1 MRRSRH
7 DRMDKFPQGES
18 VGTKVILIA
27 WMTLSNLALSQEPS
41 AVLKKAD
48 AAYRAGQGALAQRDL
63 NTALVDFEQVVN
75 FAPQAE
81 QGHSALGAVLVS
93 LGRVKEG
100 IYELEKALAIKST
113 DSIAQMNLA
122 MAYEQIGL
130 PGKAIP
136 LFSRCEREARLQKRT
151 LPSYVFVGYA
161 RSLAANHQTG
171 LAVTKMKAA
180 LTTDSQNAELHDEF
194 GSLYAQQKDWPQAQG
209 EFATAVEINP
219 NLAVAHLHLGLAML
233 ARDDKDGTT
242 ELMQAAQL
250 APQDITIALELGKA
264 LAADGKDEQAIP
276 VFQHALDLEPGSTAA
291 SYQLALALQR
301 SNRAQE
307 AIVLLKKVVAAEP
320 NNAEAMINLGMAFCQ
335 AQDAKDAVPV
345 LERSIA
351 LAPDSMTAH
360 QNLAAAYVQLSQ
372 FGDAVV
378 ELHQALKL
386 EPDAPQLHY
395 NLGLALK
402 MQDDAAD
409 AIPELETAQRLDPS
423 AAEAPYLLGV
433 LYMQTGRYDDAAR
446 EMNISLKLRPENG
459 DGWAT
464 LGSVYD
470 KLNKLPEATAAL
482 REAIRQL
489 PSQPDP
495 HLTLAAVL
503 VKQNQPGEAATE
515 RKRAAELMRS
525 NMNRQRAEVATN
537 AGNSALRNNDVEG
550 SITQFQD
557 ALSYD
562 ANYAEAHFG
571 LAAALDRKG
580 KTAEAAVERQKAEA
594 VKKPGAP

>member
-1 MRRSRH
+1 
-7 DRMDKFPQGES
+7 MDKFPQGEF
-18 VGTKVILIA
+18 VAVKAILIA
-27 WMTLSNLALSQEPS
+27 WMVLSNIALSQEPS
-41 AVLKKAD
+41 TALKTAD
-48 AAYRAGQGALAQRDL
+48 AAYRAGQAALAQRDL
-63 NTALVDFEQVVN
+63 NAAQADFERVVKLV
-75 FAPQAE
+75 PQAE

-93 LGRVKEG
+93 RGLVKEG
-100 IYELEKALAIKST
+100 IYELERALALKST
-113 DSIAQMNLA
+113 DNTAQMNLA

-130 PGKAIP
+130 PWKAVS
-136 LFSRCEREARLQKRT
+136 LFSKCEAAARLQKRT
-151 LPSYVFVGYA
+151 LPSYALAGYA
-161 RSLAANHQTG
+161 RSLAANHQTE

-180 LTTDSQNAELHDEF
+180 LATDSHNADLHDEL
-194 GSLYAQQKDWPQAQG
+194 GSLYAQQKDWTHAQG
-209 EFATAVEINP
+209 EFATAIELNP
-219 NLAVAHLHLGLAML
+219 NLAVAHLHLGLAMR
-233 ARDDKDGTT
+233 AQDEKGGIS

-250 APQDITIALELGKA
+250 VPQDAVIALELGKE
-264 LAADGKDEQAIP
+264 LAADGKDAQAIP
-276 VFQHALDLEPGSTAA
+276 VFQHALELEPGSTAA

-307 AIVLLKKVVAAEP
+307 AIVLLKNVVVVDP
-320 NNAEAMINLGMAFCQ
+320 NNAEALTNLGMALCQ
-335 AQDAKDAVPV
+335 VQQANDAVPV
-345 LERSIA
+345 LQRSIA
-351 LAPDSMTAH
+351 IAPESVTAH

-386 EPDAPQLHY
+386 APDVPQLHY

-402 MQDDAAD
+402 MQDDAVG

-433 LYMQTGRYDDAAR
+433 LYMQTGRYEDAAR

-470 KLNKLPEATAAL
+470 KLNKLPEATSAL
-482 REAIRQL
+482 RDAIRQL
-489 PSQPDP
+489 PGQPDP
-495 HLTLAAVL
+495 HLTLAGVL
-503 VKQNQPGEAATE
+503 VKQNQSAEAATE
-515 RKRAAELMRS
+515 RKKAAELMRS

-562 ANYAEAHFG
+562 ANYAEAHLG

-580 KTAEAAVERQKAEA
+580 KTAEAAAERQKAEA
-594 VKKPGAP
+594 VKPSEAP